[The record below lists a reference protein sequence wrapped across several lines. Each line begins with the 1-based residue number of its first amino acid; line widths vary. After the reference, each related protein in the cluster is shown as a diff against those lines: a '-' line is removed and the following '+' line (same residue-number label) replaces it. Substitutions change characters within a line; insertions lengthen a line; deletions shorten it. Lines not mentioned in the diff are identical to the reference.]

1 MWPLHSPATLG
12 ETEKN
17 IKSVE
22 KLTISFYHNFPAC
35 NERRTVSVPFI
46 CLFFIVAQCCN
57 IWGLAGIL
65 PCLTAGLSFSH
76 STRPSLSFLISLTF
90 PLCLARCQLP
100 HFPVCYSGALLDP
113 VPSPEIVSAFS
124 QTGKFPIICSRAGK
138 RRGWGMYEGKGFG
151 HQRGKLVFFSGQIS
165 ALSTLFSVFPW
176 SLP

>member
-12 ETEKN
+12 EMEKN

-165 ALSTLFSVFPW
+165 ALSTPFSVFPW